1 MPGCLS
7 CGRGFCEECH
17 LPSDECCLQD
27 MQTSPYLSS
36 VSPVSS
42 VGRKPGP
49 RKLDADVKDP
59 RSTMRRRAQ
68 ALLRD
73 VRGIEI
79 GSPCE
84 WQGLSNAGGGNH
96 PIVGCI
102 DGAVRHIHHGPD
114 KNWYHNTP
122 DNLHGI
128 CNGCHNRWHSRN
140 DSCYNPDKPHE
151 PETATYFELDQWNP
165 MDEKKFK
172 MPVLDH
178 EKCVSVEYTAP
189 VKPE

>member
-7 CGRGFCEECH
+7 CGRGFCNECH
-17 LPSDECCLQD
+17 LETDDCCLKD
-27 MQTSPYLSS
+27 LPITTAFNPA
-36 VSPVSS
+36 PVSK
-42 VGRKPGP
+42 GRSGP
-49 RKLDADVKDP
+49 RKLDEDVKDP
-59 RSTMRRRAQ
+59 RSTMRKRAQ

-73 VRGIEI
+73 ARNIEI

-84 WQGLSNAGGGNH
+84 WQGLANAGGGNH

-102 DGAVRHIHHGPD
+102 DGYVRHIHHGPD

-140 DSCYNPDKPHE
+140 DACYNPGKPHE
-151 PETATYFELDQWNP
+151 PQTATYFELDKWNP
-165 MDEKKFK
+165 MDGKFK
-172 MPVLDH
+172 MPKLDH
-178 EKCVSVEYTAP
+178 EDCISIEYRAP
-189 VKPE
+189 EKPE